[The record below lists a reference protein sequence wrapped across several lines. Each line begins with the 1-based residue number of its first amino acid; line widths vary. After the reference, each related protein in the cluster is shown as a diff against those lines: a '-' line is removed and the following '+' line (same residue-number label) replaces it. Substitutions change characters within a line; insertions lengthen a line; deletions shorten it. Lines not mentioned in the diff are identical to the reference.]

1 LNQAGPILGSRK
13 PVDAVAREDEAA
25 RFRHADDGDETTMAA
40 TTETLAGAFIAAR
53 RGHKL
58 VDIATLPVPADVDA
72 GFAAQA
78 EVNQGMGYPLAGWK
92 VSLGEGGRPM
102 AGLMQGPYL
111 KSGDTYRGVHGAEL
125 RVEIELAI
133 RLGRDMPLRPGQ
145 PYTREELI
153 DHCDAALVGIEIVES
168 RIADWTNV
176 PFPLW
181 LADAMG
187 HGGYLLGPEVPFSIF
202 DDVPALT
209 CTVELDGDVLYDR
222 QALHANG
229 DPLVTALAWANRSV
243 EGPLGPLKAGQII
256 TTGSLCGG
264 VLAPT
269 VGPVIAR
276 LDPVTAISFALAEHA
291 D

>member
-1 LNQAGPILGSRK
+1 
-13 PVDAVAREDEAA
+13 
-25 RFRHADDGDETTMAA
+25 MAT
-40 TTETLAGAFIAAR
+40 TTETLAEALIGAR
-53 RGHKL
+53 RGHSL
-58 VDIATLPVPADVDA
+58 VDIATLPVPADIDG

-78 EVNQGMGYPLAGWK
+78 AVNQAMGYRNAGWK
-92 VSLGEGGRPM
+92 VSLAEGGRPV
-102 AGLMQGPYL
+102 AGLMPGPYL
-111 KSGDTYRGVHGAEL
+111 KSGDTYRAVHGAEL

-153 DHCDAALVGIEIVES
+153 EHCDAALVGIEIVES
-168 RIADWTNV
+168 RIADWTHV
-176 PFPLW
+176 AFPLW

-187 HGGYLLGPEVPFSIF
+187 HGGYLIGPEVPFSIF

-209 CTVELDGDVLYDR
+209 CTVELDGDVLYER

-229 DPLVTALAWANRSV
+229 DPLVTALAWANRPV
-243 EGPLGPLKAGQII
+243 EGPLGGLKAGQII

-264 VLAPT
+264 VLAPAL
-269 VGPVIAR
+269 GPVIAR
-276 LDPVTAISFALAEHA
+276 LDPVTAISFALGEHHG

>member
-1 LNQAGPILGSRK
+1 
-13 PVDAVAREDEAA
+13 
-25 RFRHADDGDETTMAA
+25 MAA
-40 TTETLAGAFIAAR
+40 TTDTAPGTLAGAFIGAR

-78 EVNQGMGYPLAGWK
+78 EVNSGMGYPLAGWK

-102 AGLMQGPYL
+102 AGLMPGPWL

-125 RVEIELAI
+125 RVEIELAV

-145 PYTREELI
+145 PYTRAELI
-153 DHCDAALVGIEIVES
+153 EHCDAALVGIEIVES

-187 HGGYLLGPEVPFSIF
+187 HGGYLIGPEVPFSIF

-209 CTVELDGDVLYDR
+209 CTVELDGDVLYER

-229 DPLVTALAWANRSV
+229 DPLVTALAWANRPV

-276 LDPVTAISFALAEHA
+276 LDPVTAISFALAEQG